1 MPKSTR
7 VQVKTRIPKVLK
19 DHVWTRWVGDDV
31 ARTACLCCGQNEIKM
46 NSFHCG
52 HVVAESVGGA
62 TSVENLRPIC
72 ATCNQSMGA
81 ENMDAFRLRCGF
93 AAAAAAPVAAP
104 VKEAPIVIVSAPASA
119 PAPLSFKAA
128 FMGTAKQMLG
138 AAIQAKVNEV
148 IDVAMTDRDV
158 ARWAPHMFNVA
169 AGLIRYPKVITYDVG
184 ANLGQIMME
193 MALTG
198 RYRHDEANRCWRRV
212 L

>member
-1 MPKSTR
+1 MRNSAR
-7 VQVKTRIPKVLK
+7 AQAKTRIPKVLK

-31 ARTACLCCGQNEIKM
+31 ARTACLCCGLTEIKM
-46 NSFHCG
+46 NNFHCG
-52 HVVAESVGGA
+52 HVVAESAGGA

-93 AAAAAAPVAAP
+93 GGPPKPVPVAAP
-104 VKEAPIVIVSAPASA
+104 VVPVAAPT
-119 PAPLSFKAA
+119 PAPLSLKAA

-148 IDVAMTDRDV
+148 VDAAMTDRDV
-158 ARWAPHMFNVA
+158 ARWAPHMFRVA

-184 ANLGQIMME
+184 TNLGQMMME